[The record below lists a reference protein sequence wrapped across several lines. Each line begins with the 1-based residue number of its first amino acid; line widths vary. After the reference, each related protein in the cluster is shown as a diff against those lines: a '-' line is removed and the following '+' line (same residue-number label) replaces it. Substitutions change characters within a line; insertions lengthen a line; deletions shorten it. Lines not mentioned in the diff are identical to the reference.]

1 MKLKIK
7 TRIKNWKIN
16 LIRQKFKN
24 IHNQNKNNK
33 NKIYKFI
40 IIKKINKFIINNT
53 YSNNLINKIANLM

>member
-53 YSNNLINKIANLM
+53 YNNNLINKIANLM